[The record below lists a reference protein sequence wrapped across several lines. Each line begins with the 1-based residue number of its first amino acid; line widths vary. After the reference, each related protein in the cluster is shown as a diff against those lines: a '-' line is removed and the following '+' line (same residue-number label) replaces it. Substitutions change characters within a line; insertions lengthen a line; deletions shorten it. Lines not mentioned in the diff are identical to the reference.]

1 METGG
6 PAGGGVPAAAREAE
20 SDRYPCPKC
29 GAGLR
34 YDPAAGGLRCPFCGE
49 SRAVEAGGLAAEK
62 DLDEALAGARRA
74 HESKAGAAPAAR
86 RTVCDACGAEVLVPP
101 TEKAGKC
108 AYCGSTRVL
117 EGEADPNRILPDS
130 CIPFAVD
137 RPQAEDLFRKWIRS
151 LWFRPNAL
159 RNQTALAEMRGVMVP
174 YWTFD
179 ARADSS
185 WTAMAGYHYYVT
197 VGTGKHR
204 RTVRQTRWTPASG
217 SRRDGY
223 DDLLVL
229 ASRGL
234 EPGLIAEIEPFD
246 TKRLVPF
253 RPEYLAGW
261 AAESYAVDVAE
272 AWKQGQ
278 ARILADQ
285 VSRCARDVPGDTHM
299 NLNVN
304 TTLSGQRYRHCLLPV
319 WVAAY
324 IFRGKTWR
332 FLVNGQTG
340 EVRGRAPLSWV
351 KIALLVLG
359 VAAAITAVVLI
370 ASAG

>member
-1 METGG
+1 MTGPEG
-6 PAGGGVPAAAREAE
+6 PAARAAEA
-20 SDRYPCPKC
+20 DRFPCPKC

-34 YDPAAGGLRCPFCGE
+34 YDPAAAGLRCPFCGE
-49 SRAVEAGGLAAEK
+49 SRSVEGGGPALEK
-62 DLDEALAGARRA
+62 DLAEALSGARRA
-74 HESKAGAAPAAR
+74 HEEAGKSAPEAR

-101 TEKAGKC
+101 TERAGRC
-108 AYCGSTRVL
+108 AYCGSSRVL
-117 EGEADPNRILPDS
+117 EEEAGAGRILPDS

-137 RPQAEDLFRKWIRS
+137 RPQAETLFLRWIRS

-159 RNQTALAEMRGVMVP
+159 RDQTALAEMRGVLVP

-179 ARADSS
+179 ARAESS
-185 WTAMAGYHYYVT
+185 WSAMAGHTYYVT
-197 VGTGKHR
+197 VGSGKHR
-204 RTVRQTRWTPASG
+204 RTVRQVRWTPASG
-217 SRRDGY
+217 RRRDSF

-234 EPGLIAEIEPFD
+234 DEKLIAEIEPFD

-261 AAESYAVDVAE
+261 SAEAYAVDVSG
-272 AWKQGQ
+272 AWKTAEGRMRAEQE
-278 ARILADQ
+278 R
-285 VSRCARDVPGDTHM
+285 RCAGDVPGDTHRD
-299 NLNVN
+299 LSVS
-304 TTLSGQRYRHCLLPV
+304 TTLSDPRYRHCLLPV

-324 IFRGKTWR
+324 LFRGKTWR

-351 KIALLVLG
+351 KILLLVLG
-359 VAAAITAVVLI
+359 VAAAVTLVVLI
-370 ASAG
+370 ASRG